1 MAALRLQRGLDTT
14 TTLTELRKP
23 YRSAENA
30 AVVYRQSPQCDV
42 RHTTPPFSCKSLDD
56 EQ

>member
-1 MAALRLQRGLDTT
+1 MAALRLPRGLDTT
-14 TTLTELRKP
+14 TTFTELRKP

-30 AVVYRQSPQCDV
+30 AVVYRQLLQCDV